1 MKMEIFS
8 AIPFYYGAAKE
19 APNTVRVW
27 FTLKDTVSGEILK
40 NAVKESMKRYPYL
53 GVKVVSDG
61 DCLSLEEN
69 FRELAVTE
77 GIEPVC
83 LGSEEANGH
92 LLALT
97 YSGNRISFDFFHG
110 LADGGGIYPFLHTV
124 LYYYCKERYDKNLDS
139 AGVRLA
145 GEPIPA
151 EEIEDPYPEEVP
163 DTIVPIGKAGRKT
176 ALNLLKAGKC
186 SPGTSVLH
194 KIRIP
199 ESAYMAY
206 SKSKDGS
213 PAAITALLMARAVD
227 AVHPRED
234 KPIICGL
241 AMNIRSMLGKPMA
254 HHSAVSQLFL
264 EYKEEMK
271 HMDLLTQATCFRGM
285 VMVQGQYENVM
296 DSVRNNLKFFQRVK
310 AQPDIESKR
319 QITQQL
325 VSAFLDVSTFK
336 VSYVGKSNMGAVEPY
351 LKDIY
356 VDIDLNGS
364 GIMIEVNAV
373 NGWFNLSF
381 QQEWEEDVYLQ
392 AFMEQLEKE
401 GIQFEYEGSEQVR
414 LPSIAF
420 NGK

>member
-8 AIPFYYGAAKE
+8 AIPFYYGATKE
-19 APNTVRVW
+19 TPNTVRLC
-27 FTLKDTVSGEILK
+27 FTLQDTVSGEILRK
-40 NAVKESMKRYPYL
+40 AVAEAMLRYPYL
-53 GVKVVSDG
+53 GVKVVPRG
-61 DCLSLEEN
+61 DELTLEEN
-69 FRELAVTE
+69 CRAITVTE
-77 GIEPVC
+77 GEEPVC
-83 LGSEEANGH
+83 LGSEAAGGH
-92 LLALT
+92 LIALAC
-97 YSGNRISFDFFHG
+97 SGEQIFFDFFHG
-110 LADGGGIYPFLHTV
+110 LADGGGIYPFLKTV
-124 LYYYCKERYDKNLDS
+124 LYYYCRERYDKDLDP
-139 AGVRLA
+139 AGVRLG
-145 GEPIPA
+145 GEVISD
-151 EEIEDPYPEEVP
+151 EEVEDPYPQEVP
-163 DTIVPIGKAGRKT
+163 DTIVPIGKASRKT

-227 AVHPRED
+227 AVHPQND
-234 KPIICGL
+234 KPIVCGM
-241 AMNIRSMLGKPMA
+241 AMNIRKILGKPMA

-296 DSVRNNLKFFQRVK
+296 DSVRNNLKFFRRVK

-319 QITQQL
+319 NITQQL

-336 VSYVGKSNMGAVEPY
+336 VSYVGKSDMGAAEAY

-356 VDIDLNGS
+356 VNIDQNGS
-364 GIMIEVNAV
+364 GIMIEINAV

-392 AFMEQLEKE
+392 AFLEQLEKE